1 MVERLEMQT
10 KDLSQ
15 EKIRMIGELFPN
27 CITESKEG
35 EKTVLSVDFDA
46 LRQELSGD
54 IVEGSQERY
63 QFTWPD
69 KIKYKR
75 LANAPTTMTLRPCR
89 EASLNFDN
97 ANNIYIEGDNVKVL
111 KVLRE
116 TYLGKIKVIYI
127 DPPYNTGKDW
137 ISYDDD
143 YSMSNSEYEK
153 IDGSFDEENNRLRE
167 NTRSNGRF
175 HTNWLNSIYPV
186 LMLSKNMLRDDGLIF
201 VSIDEREYPN
211 LRKIMDDDI
220 YGESNYIG
228 DLVWESVTQP
238 VNAGDAKYS
247 LQKKTEMILIYAK
260 DKNKVSRFTLRNL
273 GISYNYPDDGKHGK
287 CRFEII
293 EKSDSGSYNR
303 ESMKFKILGQDPL
316 PGKRWQIGEQ
326 LARQLEKEGKIEIVN
341 GRVKRA
347 IYPEDEVNKE
357 SLEPF
362 WSLLRSSEVGTAQ
375 SGKKELNDLFGFSV
389 GFDTVKPVTLIK
401 RILEY
406 VGNEGIV
413 LDFYSGS
420 GTTGQ
425 AVMEINSEL
434 NCDYRYI
441 LVQYPEELSVPSF
454 KDAIEH
460 GYKTMCDLGIAR
472 LKLSNNRI
480 KSIGK
485 ADGSFRVFR
494 CDTSNMRNT
503 FYSPDQVS
511 HSSLEDYTEII
522 KSDRTFEDLL
532 FQVMLELGVELS
544 APIKRM
550 EIRNYSVFSV
560 DDGYLCA
567 CFDDSIDD
575 STVIE
580 ISKKMSGCMYA
591 IFRSGSSMTDEMLA
605 NIEQIFKTYSPQ
617 TKIRIL

>member
-1 MVERLEMQT
+1 MRT

-15 EKIRMIGELFPN
+15 EKIRMLAELFPN
-27 CITESKEG
+27 CVTESRER
-35 EKTVLSVDFDA
+35 ERERERTVLEVDFDA
-46 LRQELSGD
+46 LRQELSD
-54 IVEGSQERY
+54 HVIEGPKQRY

-69 KIKYKR
+69 KNKATV
-75 LANAPTTMTLRPCR
+75 LANTPTTMTLRPCR
-89 EASLNFDN
+89 EESVDFDN
-97 ANNIYIEGDNVKVL
+97 TKNLYIEGDNLEVL
-111 KVLRE
+111 KILRE
-116 TYLGKIKVIYI
+116 TYFGKVKIIYI

-137 ISYDDD
+137 FSYNDN
-143 YSMSNSEYEK
+143 YSMCRSDFER
-153 IDGSFDEENNRLRE
+153 IDGSLDDDNNRLRE

-186 LMLSKNMLRDDGLIF
+186 LMISKTMLRDDGLIF
-201 VSIDEREYPN
+201 ISIDEREYPN

-260 DKNKVSRFTLRNL
+260 DKNKIDRFTLKKL
-273 GISYNYPDDGKHGK
+273 GISYNYPDNGKHGK

-326 LARQLEKEGKIEIVN
+326 LARQLEKEGKVEIVN

-347 IYPEDEVNKE
+347 VYPEDEINKE

-362 WSLLRSSEVGTAQ
+362 WSLLKSSDVGTAQ

-389 GFDTVKPVTLIK
+389 GFDTVKPVTLLK

-406 VGNEGIV
+406 VGTEGIV

-425 AVMEINSEL
+425 AVIEINKEL
-434 NCDYRYI
+434 DCNFQYI
-441 LVQYPEELSVPSF
+441 LVQYPEKLSAISF
-454 KDAIEH
+454 KDAVGF

-472 LKLSNNRI
+472 LKLSNQRTNGI
-480 KSIGK
+480 
-485 ADGSFRVFR
+485 DGGFRVFR
-494 CDTSNMRNT
+494 LDSSNMNNI
-503 FYSPDQVS
+503 FYFPD
-511 HSSLEDYTEII
+511 EIKHQSIDDFGNNI
-522 KSDRTFEDLL
+522 KSDRTPEDLL
-532 FQVMLELGVELS
+532 TQVMLELG
-544 APIKRM
+544 
-550 EIRNYSVFSV
+550 
-560 DDGYLCA
+560 
-567 CFDDSIDD
+567 
-575 STVIE
+575 IE
-580 ISKKMSGCMYA
+580 ISASISEETIEGQQ
-591 IFRSGSSMTDEMLA
+591 IFNVDNGYLIASLSDTTTEQMVMEISRRENKPIFAVIRNGPGMTDETLA
-605 NIEQIFKTYSPQ
+605 NIEQIFKTYSPR
-617 TKIRIL
+617 TIVRLF